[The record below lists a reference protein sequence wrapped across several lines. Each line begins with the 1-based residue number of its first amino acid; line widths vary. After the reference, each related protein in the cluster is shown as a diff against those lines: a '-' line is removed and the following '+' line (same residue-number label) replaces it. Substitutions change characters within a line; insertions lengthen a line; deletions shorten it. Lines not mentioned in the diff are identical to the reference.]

1 MGRRENCELKHKERS
16 QSQRTGKEIKAED
29 KLGGQERDNSK
40 REELKRIKEIRE
52 KTMSRKKKWKRK

>member
-1 MGRRENCELKHKERS
+1 M
-16 QSQRTGKEIKAED
+16 TGKEIKAED

-52 KTMSRKKKWKRK
+52 KTMSRKKKWKRKLSKWSE